1 MTQNVEQVKD
11 QMRKE
16 WGSAAPA
23 WKKYDDQLQKGT
35 GMVRDR
41 MLDLAELA
49 PGKRVLDV
57 ACGTGEPAIPAA
69 ERVAPDGFVLAT
81 DLAEE
86 MLEVA
91 REMAKERGVPNIE
104 FRVADGE
111 QLPVDDGSFDAV
123 TCRWGIMFMPRPDAF
138 AKEAYRALKPGGRA
152 VMAVWASPQQNR
164 AISLPMAV
172 ASRYT
177 EVPPPPPGAPGVFS
191 FADPKRLPDVLS
203 AAGFKD
209 VQLEE
214 IAVTMAE
221 FDNGH
226 DYWSYISEFSGPV
239 RTVLGKLPDEMRQK
253 IAAEVAAEA
262 SGGDASKPVKLPG
275 LAMIGHGTK

>member
-1 MTQNVEQVKD
+1 MTQNVEQVKE

-41 MLDLAELA
+41 MLDLADLA

-69 ERVAPDGFVLAT
+69 ERVAPGGFVLAT

-91 REMAKERGVPNIE
+91 REMAKARGVTNIE

-123 TCRWGIMFMPRPDAF
+123 TCRWGIMFMPRPDVF
-138 AKEAYRALKPGGRA
+138 AKEAHRALKPGGRV

-172 ASRYT
+172 ASRYAEIPT
-177 EVPPPPPGAPGVFS
+177 PPPGAPGVFS

-221 FDNGH
+221 FDSGH
-226 DYWSYISEFSGPV
+226 DYWSYISEFAGPV
-239 RTVLGKLPDEMRQK
+239 RTLLAKLPAETKQK

-262 SGGDASKPVKLPG
+262 SGGDPSKPVKLPG
-275 LAMIGHGTK
+275 VAMIGYGTK